1 MEAGMRE
8 SYGPAADRL
17 AAYATGASA
26 ESLATLADQLLAI
39 AALLGREP
47 RLRRALTDPA
57 RGADDRAEL
66 AHNVLGGKVEDE
78 ALGLIGELVR
88 PRWSSPGALRDAAE
102 RLGVDALLAS
112 AERAGELGEVED
124 ELFRFAQVTDGAP
137 QLAGAL
143 GDAGAPVGQRAA
155 LVGYLLDGKA
165 RGVTVALVRLALA
178 GFGGRSFSASLARLV
193 ELTAEARDRTV
204 AYVTSAIPLT
214 EDEEARLGGA
224 LAQRYGRQV
233 SVRVTVDPEILGGL
247 SVQIGSDL
255 YDGTVLRR
263 LLEARTA
270 LTK

>member
-66 AHNVLGGKVEDE
+66 ARNVLGGK
-78 ALGLIGELVR
+78 
-88 PRWSSPGALRDAAE
+88 
-102 RLGVDALLAS
+102 
-112 AERAGELGEVED
+112 VED